1 MDGEGTLMDDGLV
14 SVVRTCSIFVGAPD
28 VGDGLAA
35 FARCGSFMGDLG
47 TAAVCALRKKKGGVN
62 LRNASPLDDC
72 PGFANLLGEASTVG
86 TSATGGSL
94 PFFSGEL

>member
-47 TAAVCALRKKKGGVN
+47 TAAV
-62 LRNASPLDDC
+62 
-72 PGFANLLGEASTVG
+72 
-86 TSATGGSL
+86 
-94 PFFSGEL
+94 